1 MPYLRLY
8 CPVLP
13 VKQKKLIAKE
23 LTNATMR
30 SFKLTK
36 DYRNRCMVQFVTIE
50 LENVAIDGKLLSENG
65 EPDDHLEVSYRTL
78 GDEQKQ
84 AFAQEATAL
93 LAKLL
98 NFKQQSWLA
107 RLLRIID
114 PPLFRI
120 SILFREH
127 SDDDFAVGGR
137 LLSEFATREVPA
149 QSFAEHGRGEVLV
162 SAAESGI

>member
-1 MPYLRLY
+1 MPYLRLF
-8 CPVLP
+8 CPELT

-23 LTNATMR
+23 LTNAATR

-36 DYRNRCMVQFVTIE
+36 DYRNRCTVQFVQFE
-50 LENVAIDGKLLSENG
+50 LEDVALDGKLVSDGG
-65 EPDDHLEVSYRTL
+65 EPDYLLEVSYRKL
-78 GDEQKQ
+78 SEAPKR
-84 AFAQEATAL
+84 AFVREATSS

-98 NFKQQSWLA
+98 NLKRRSWLA
-107 RLLRIID
+107 RLLRITD

-137 LLSEFATREVPA
+137 FLSELDPREAPMEKISQNGNSSQVFA
-149 QSFAEHGRGEVLV
+149 SK
-162 SAAESGI
+162 AAS

>member
-8 CPVLP
+8 CPELP
-13 VKQKKLIAKE
+13 VKQKKLIARE

-30 SFKLTK
+30 SLKLAK
-36 DYRNRCMVQFVTIE
+36 DYRNRCMVRFIPIE
-50 LENVAIDGKLLSENG
+50 LEDMAIDGKLLSESG
-65 EPDDHLEVSYRTL
+65 EPDYHLEVSYRSL
-78 GDEQKQ
+78 RDQQKQ
-84 AFAQEATAL
+84 AFVQEVTPL

-98 NFKQQSWLA
+98 NLKQQSWLA
-107 RLLRIID
+107 RLLRITD

-127 SDDDFAVGGR
+127 SDDNFAVGGR
-137 LLSEFATREVPA
+137 LLSEITPREMTER
-149 QSFAEHGRGEVLV
+149 FAEDRHGEVLA

>member
-8 CPVLP
+8 CPELP

-36 DYRNRCMVQFVTIE
+36 DYRNRCMVQFIPIE
-50 LENVAIDGKLLSENG
+50 LGDVAIDGKLLSETG
-65 EPDDHLEVSYRTL
+65 EPDYHLEVSYRTL
-78 GDEQKQ
+78 KDEQKQ
-84 AFAQEATAL
+84 AFAQEVTAL

-98 NFKQQSWLA
+98 NLKQQSWLA
-107 RLLRIID
+107 RLLRITD

-127 SDDDFAVGGR
+127 ADDDFAVGGQ
-137 LLSEFATREVPA
+137 LLSESTSREMAA
-149 QSFAEHGRGEVLV
+149 Q
-162 SAAESGI
+162 

>member
-8 CPVLP
+8 CPELP
-13 VKQKKLIAKE
+13 VKQKKLIARE

-30 SFKLTK
+30 SLKLTK
-36 DYRNRCMVQFVTIE
+36 DYRNRCMVRFIPIE
-50 LENVAIDGKLLSENG
+50 LEDMAIDGKLLSESG
-65 EPDDHLEVSYRTL
+65 EPDYHLEVSYRSL
-78 GDEQKQ
+78 RDEQKH
-84 AFAQEATAL
+84 AFVQEVTPL

-98 NFKQQSWLA
+98 NLKQQSWLA
-107 RLLRIID
+107 RLLRITD

-137 LLSEFATREVPA
+137 LLSEFTPREMPTER
-149 QSFAEHGRGEVLV
+149 FAENGHGEVLA